1 MNATSEKQTVAWLNP
16 DVLRWAREWSG
27 HSLEEAAKRV
37 GKSADQVG
45 EWELGKSLPTV
56 RQARLLA
63 EFYGRPFLEF
73 FLPAPPEL
81 LEPSAIPDYRVH
93 ADHDRSE
100 DRRKLDLIQQWA
112 ETQRVN
118 ALDLYQEI
126 GEEPPSFPLEL
137 RATLQN
143 DPGKIAARTREI
155 LNLSIQDQIS
165 MTKAASLTLP
175 AILRRQYE
183 SNGILV
189 LRTPDLKP
197 LRVRGI
203 CIAEFPLPVIVYSTE
218 SPTAQAFTLVH
229 ELAHVILRQSGVTG
243 PRSRAYDRQPVERW
257 CDQFAAAFLM
267 PFDQV
272 VAIIGEKPAAPLASI
287 QDDELARFAEI
298 FRVSPHAMLIRLV
311 HLGYVRA
318 SFYWDIKKPEFDRI
332 ESNYQSFARASYYAS
347 RFRSSLGDLYTRLV
361 LEAWSADRIT
371 NHSAAQYMGIKDFVH
386 LEAIRDHFGVS

>member
-1 MNATSEKQTVAWLNP
+1 MNAIPEIQTTTWLNP

-37 GKSADQVG
+37 GKSAGQV
-45 EWELGKSLPTV
+45 EAWELGDTLPTV

-63 EFYGRPFLEF
+63 DFYGRAFLEF

-81 LEPSAIPDYRVH
+81 SEPIAIPDYRTH
-93 ADHDRSE
+93 KDHDQSE
-100 DRRKLDLIQQWA
+100 DQRKLDLIRQWA
-112 ETQRVN
+112 ETQRIN

-126 GEEPPSFPLEL
+126 GEEPIAFPSEL

-143 DPGKIAARTREI
+143 DPGEIAAYARSI
-155 LNLSIQDQIS
+155 LNLSIQDQIG
-165 MTKAASLTLP
+165 MTKAASQTLP
-175 AILRRQYE
+175 AILRRQFE
-183 SNGILV
+183 SIGTLV
-189 LRTPDLKP
+189 FRTPDLKP

-203 CIAEFPLPVIVYSTE
+203 CIAEFPLPVIVYSSE

-229 ELAHVILRQSGVTG
+229 EFAHVILRQSGVTG
-243 PRSRAYDRQPVERW
+243 PRTRAYDRQPIERW

-267 PFDQV
+267 PLDQV
-272 VAIIGEKPAAPLASI
+272 VAIVGEKPPEPIASI

-311 HLGYVRA
+311 QLGYIRS
-318 SFYWDIKKPEFDRI
+318 SFYWDVKKADFDRA
-332 ESNYQSFARASYYAS
+332 EENYQSFARASYYAS

-371 NHSAAQYMGIKDFVH
+371 NHSAAQYMGIKDFGH
-386 LEAIRDHFGVS
+386 LEAIREHFAGS